1 MWTGPIEITI
11 DELFIVLGPNIEKFM
26 SQDDSYV
33 RDGDQSNNEGRK
45 CDKLLEPYDQ
55 TNMYNIFEN

>member
-33 RDGDQSNNEGRK
+33 RDGDQSNNEGR
-45 CDKLLEPYDQ
+45 
-55 TNMYNIFEN
+55 

>member
-33 RDGDQSNNEGRK
+33 RDNDNEGGK
-45 CDKLLEPYDQ
+45 YDTEPYDPS
-55 TNMYNIFEN
+55 NMYNIFEN